1 MRMYYINHNIFQK
14 GDVKKAWI
22 FAAQLL
28 EQYPYIDTITLLVY
42 QSQQYESFIQSEL
55 GISVKQCKEHIYPN
69 NFGKKIQIH
78 TIRTYSPDYIS
89 SDERGRE
96 LLIAIG
102 VPSKDLIPFLDKN
115 RTEFWIVVPWVLEK
129 NAQLLR
135 IYNAI
140 DIETSEPCKFSGNL
154 DTKVQHAIDWLYDT
168 SNPNESFSHPY
179 DEDRLKQMANALAHY
194 KVPLEYEAVVS
205 YCIKR
210 NIIATSSFQIAEY
223 FSKAKHRKF
232 ATMDKIDYKF
242 LKTMMERTDWE

>member
-1 MRMYYINHNIFQK
+1 MRMYYINHNTFQK

-69 NFGKKIQIH
+69 KFGKKIQIH
-78 TIRTYSPDYIS
+78 TVRTYSPDYIS
-89 SDERGRE
+89 SNERGRE

-102 VPSKDLIPFLDKN
+102 IPSKDIIPFLDKN
-115 RTEFWIVVPWVLEK
+115 RTEFWIVVPWILEE
-129 NAQLLR
+129 NTQLLR
-135 IYNAI
+135 IYGAI
-140 DIETSEPCKFSGNL
+140 DIETCEPCKSSMDL
-154 DTKVQHAIDWLYDT
+154 DSRVQHAIEWLYNT
-168 SNPNESFSHPY
+168 SYPNEGFPHPY

-194 KVPLEYEAVVS
+194 KVPFEYEAVVI

-210 NIIATSSFQIAEY
+210 NIIATSSFQIAEF

-232 ATMDKIDYKF
+232 ATMDKTDYKF
-242 LKTMMERTDWE
+242 LKTMMERIDW